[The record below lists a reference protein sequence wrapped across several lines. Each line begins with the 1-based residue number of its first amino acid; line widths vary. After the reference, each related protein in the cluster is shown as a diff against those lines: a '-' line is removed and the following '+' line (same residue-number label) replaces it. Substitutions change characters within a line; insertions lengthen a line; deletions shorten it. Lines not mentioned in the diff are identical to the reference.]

1 LNLKQVNEFL
11 RDLKSLE
18 NKSSRTCT
26 IYRDVLN
33 SLLNFLKGRAINQ
46 ELLRQFIHKRSKS
59 LAASSLSLHISALRR
74 YFHWAEKQ
82 GYIQEPLEKH
92 LIRPKVPIK
101 HFKVFDEEDL
111 PKLLKVIE
119 NASLEEQ
126 LLFELLYGD
135 GLRISEATNLKWID
149 VDLKN
154 KKLHVLGKGNK
165 TRKLPLRSR
174 IIMLLK
180 KKKHSKKSLW
190 EHPSQNLFR
199 KWVKNWGEESGLN
212 KKFGSFHPHK
222 LRHSIATHLVR
233 RGAKLTEIK
242 RFLGHRQLQTTVRY
256 THLNIQDLCKAVDDA
271 LPEIMQNPIEQ
282 NRK

>member
-1 LNLKQVNEFL
+1 MNLKQVNEFL

-18 NKSSRTCT
+18 NKSSRTCS
-26 IYRDVLN
+26 IYSDVLN
-33 SLLNFLKGRAINQ
+33 SLLNFLNGRPINK
-46 ELLRQFIHKRSKS
+46 ELLRQFIIKRSKR
-59 LAASSLSLHISALRR
+59 LAASSLSLTVSALRR

-82 GYIQEPLEKH
+82 GYIQEALEKH
-92 LIRPKVPIK
+92 LLRPKVPIK
-101 HFKVFDEEDL
+101 HFKVFDQEDL

-119 NASLEEQ
+119 KGSLEEQ
-126 LLFELLYGD
+126 ILFELLYGD
-135 GLRISEATNLKWID
+135 GLRISEATNLKWSD
-149 VDLKN
+149 VDLKT

-165 TRKLPLRSR
+165 KRKLPLRNR
-174 IIMLLK
+174 LLTLLK
-180 KKKHSKKSLW
+180 KKKNSKKSLW

-199 KWVKNWGEESGLN
+199 KWVKKWGVESGLD